1 MLTYTYKFLTTP
13 LWRILKSSP
22 SDTRQHPNMLGCMHI
37 PRALTR
43 VGYMH
48 QTLESEGSPACTS
61 LLLQMW
67 VLHIPCC
74 SLQPPNSKPVTDHPT
89 RSSKLTPGVG
99 PCLVHP
105 TLSLQLMVAG
115 CSSHPKGRTC
125 RQTEAEMVML
135 VRQLLIVSSQI
146 YTIALF
152 PLQASGNSPL
162 LQIFMLILLL
172 KLTPLSQKS
181 LPSSLVPV

>member
-1 MLTYTYKFLTTP
+1 MHAHPTCPHPRGLYAP
-13 LWRILKSSP
+13 DSP
-22 SDTRQHPNMLGCMHI
+22 
-37 PRALTR
+37 
-43 VGYMH
+43 
-48 QTLESEGSPACTS
+48 ESEGSPACTS
-61 LLLQMW
+61 LLSQMW

-89 RSSKLTPGVG
+89 RSSKLAPGVG

-105 TLSLQLMVAG
+105 TLPLQLMGAG

-125 RQTEAEMVML
+125 RQTEAEMAML
-135 VRQLLIVSSQI
+135 VRQLLIVSNQI

>member
-1 MLTYTYKFLTTP
+1 M
-13 LWRILKSSP
+13 
-22 SDTRQHPNMLGCMHI
+22 CMHI

-43 VGYMH
+43 VGYMY
-48 QTLESEGSPACTS
+48 QILESEGSPTCTS

-74 SLQPPNSKPVTDHPT
+74 SLQPPNSKLVTDHPT
-89 RSSKLTPGVG
+89 RSSPGVG
-99 PCLVHP
+99 PCLMHP

-125 RQTEAEMVML
+125 RQTEAEMAML

-152 PLQASGNSPL
+152 PLQESGNSAL